1 MSLRMRRSIRINA
14 QGKQLNKFIN
24 AIHQHRIDCR
34 RQYCRSEVFYC
45 DIYRRDLKELHDI
58 AEKYGIELKAAEYD
72 SLFARLFRYR
82 RRLGIIIGI
91 LLVLTAAL
99 YFSQVVVTIEI
110 EGNSTVSD
118 EVILAALEELDIKT
132 GTPICRINI
141 PYCENRL
148 RLMIDDVAWAGI
160 RHTGSR
166 LVVQVTEVRQVP
178 EMLRDRVPCNIVAN
192 HDAEIS
198 SVLVRS
204 GQLCHIVGDYVP
216 KGTILISGVAEN
228 DAGRSFIH
236 HAMGD
241 IRGIYEEN
249 ISFSAPFRSE
259 EISPTGRSD
268 TQRSLRLFSLDIPLY
283 FGNSGYKSST
293 SETKEKNAVIF
304 GHELPLGIKT
314 KTLSETVLTEK
325 EYTEEELTAKL
336 MERVY
341 LYENNF
347 LGEGTDILSRSMT
360 TEKSADTLTLS
371 VNYRLEG
378 SICEQRDIFIK

>member
-1 MSLRMRRSIRINA
+1 MKLRMRRSIRINA

-34 RQYCRSEVFYC
+34 GQYCRGELFYC
-45 DIYRRDLKELHDI
+45 DIYRRDLKDIQDI
-58 AEKYGIELKAAEYD
+58 AKQYSMELKSAEYD
-72 SLFARLFRYR
+72 SLFARLSRYR
-82 RRLGIIIGI
+82 RRFGI
-91 LLVLTAAL
+91 LIGVLLAFTAAL

-110 EGNSTVSD
+110 EGNSAVSD
-118 EVILAALEELDIKT
+118 EVILSALEELDIKA

-178 EMLRDRVPCNIVAN
+178 EMLHDRVPCNIVASR
-192 HDAEIS
+192 DAEIS

-228 DAGRSFIH
+228 EAGRSFVH

-241 IRGIYEEN
+241 IRGIYEESM
-249 ISFSAPFRSE
+249 SFSAPFRAE
-259 EISPTGRSD
+259 ETVLTGKTD

-283 FGNSGYKSST
+283 FGKVATPPYPRQRRKTQSS
-293 SETKEKNAVIF
+293 SDMSCPWA
-304 GHELPLGIKT
+304 
-314 KTLSETVLTEK
+314 
-325 EYTEEELTAKL
+325 
-336 MERVY
+336 
-341 LYENNF
+341 
-347 LGEGTDILSRSMT
+347 
-360 TEKSADTLTLS
+360 
-371 VNYRLEG
+371 
-378 SICEQRDIFIK
+378 

>member
-1 MSLRMRRSIRINA
+1 MRRSIRINA

-34 RQYCRSEVFYC
+34 VQYCRGEVFYC
-45 DIYRRDLKELHDI
+45 DIYRRDLKKLHDI
-58 AEKYGIELKAAEYD
+58 ADKYGIELKAAEYN
-72 SLFARLFRYR
+72 SLLARISRYR
-82 RRLGIIIGI
+82 RRFGI
-91 LLVLTAAL
+91 LIGVLLALTSAL
-99 YFSQVVVTIEI
+99 YFSQVIVTIEI
-110 EGNSTVSD
+110 EGNSVVSD
-118 EVILAALEELDIKT
+118 EVILSALEELDIKA
-132 GTPICRINI
+132 GTPLCRINI

-178 EMLRDRVPCNIVAN
+178 EMLRDRVPCNIVASR
-192 HDAEIS
+192 DAEIS

-216 KGTILISGVAEN
+216 KGTILISGVDEN
-228 DAGRSFIH
+228 EAGRSFVH

-241 IRGIYEEN
+241 IRGIYEESM
-249 ISFSAPFRSE
+249 SFSASFRSE
-259 EISPTGRSD
+259 ETVLTGKTD
-268 TQRSLRLFSLDIPLY
+268 TQCSLRLFSLDIPMY
-283 FGNSGYKSST
+283 FGKSDCSSV

-347 LGEGTDILSRSMT
+347 LGKDTDILSRSIT
-360 TEKSADTLTLS
+360 TEKTNDALTLTVS
-371 VNYRLEG
+371 YRLEG
-378 SICEQRDIFIK
+378 NICEQRDIFIK

>member
-1 MSLRMRRSIRINA
+1 MKMKRSIRINA
-14 QGKQLNKFIN
+14 RGKQMNKFIDT
-24 AIHQHRIDCR
+24 IHQRRIDCR
-34 RQYCRSEVFYC
+34 RQYCRGEVFYC
-45 DIYRRDLKELHDI
+45 DIYRRDLNEVRDI
-58 AEKYGIELKAAEYD
+58 AVSCGIELKAAEYD

-82 RRLGIIIGI
+82 RRIG
-91 LLVLTAAL
+91 LLVGVLLALTAAL

-110 EGNSTVSD
+110 EGNSVVSD
-118 EVILAALEELDIKT
+118 EAILSALSELDIRA
-132 GTPICRINI
+132 GTPICSIDI

-166 LVVQVTEVRQVP
+166 LVVQVTEVEHVP
-178 EMLRDRVPCNIVAN
+178 KMVHDRVPCNIIASR
-192 HDAEIS
+192 DAEIS

-204 GQLCHIVGDYVP
+204 GQLKHIVGDFVP

-228 DAGRSFIH
+228 SFGRSFVH

-259 EISPTGRSD
+259 ETVPTGRCD
-268 TQRSLRLFSLDIPLY
+268 TQRILKLFSLDIPLY
-283 FGNSGYKSST
+283 FGSSGYKSYT
-293 SETKEKNAVIF
+293 SEMTEKNAVIF
-304 GHELPLGIKT
+304 GRKLPLGISHRIV
-314 KTLSETVLTEK
+314 SETAVTET

-347 LGEGTDILSRSMT
+347 LGNDTAILSRDIT
-360 TEKSADTLTLS
+360 TQKTDDTLTLS
-371 VNYRLEG
+371 VAYRLEG

>member
-1 MSLRMRRSIRINA
+1 MKLKRKIRINA

-24 AIHQHRIDCR
+24 EIHQRRIDCR
-34 RQYCRSEVFYC
+34 RQYCRGEIFHC
-45 DIYRRDLKELHDI
+45 DIYRRDMGIFTDTAK
-58 AEKYGIELKAAEYD
+58 KYGIELKAAEYD
-72 SLFARLFRYR
+72 SFFARLHRYR
-82 RRLGIIIGI
+82 RRLGLLIGA
-91 LLVLTAAL
+91 LLVLTAAM

-110 EGNSTVSD
+110 EGNSAVSD
-118 EVILAALEELDIKT
+118 ELILSALEELDVKA
-132 GTPICRINI
+132 GTPICRINF
-141 PYCENRL
+141 PYIENRL

-178 EMLRDRVPCNIVAN
+178 EMVRDRIPCNIVASR
-192 HDAEIS
+192 DAEIS

-204 GQLCHIVGDYVP
+204 GQLCRIVGDYVP
-216 KGTILISGVAEN
+216 KGTVLISGVSEN
-228 DAGRSFIH
+228 DSGRTFIH

>member
-1 MSLRMRRSIRINA
+1 MKMKRSIRINA
-14 QGKQLNKFIN
+14 RGKQMNKFIN
-24 AIHQHRIDCR
+24 TIHQRRIDCR
-34 RQYCRSEVFYC
+34 RQYCRGEVFYC
-45 DIYRRDLKELHDI
+45 DIYRRDLNEVRDI
-58 AEKYGIELKAAEYD
+58 AVSCGIELKAAEYD

-82 RRLGIIIGI
+82 RRIG
-91 LLVLTAAL
+91 LLVGVLLALTAAL

-110 EGNSTVSD
+110 EGNSVVSD
-118 EVILAALEELDIKT
+118 EAILSALSELDIRA
-132 GTPICRINI
+132 GTPICSIDI

-166 LVVQVTEVRQVP
+166 LVVQVTEVEHVP
-178 EMLRDRVPCNIVAN
+178 EMVHDRVPCNIVASR
-192 HDAEIS
+192 DAEIS

-204 GQLCHIVGDYVP
+204 GQLKHIVGDFVP

-228 DAGRSFIH
+228 SFGRSFVH

-259 EISPTGRSD
+259 EAVPTGRSD
-268 TQRSLRLFSLDIPLY
+268 TQRILRLFNLDIPLY
-283 FGNSGYKSST
+283 FGSSGYKSYT
-293 SETKEKNAVIF
+293 SEMTEKNAVIF
-304 GHELPLGIKT
+304 GRKLPLGISHRIV
-314 KTLSETVLTEK
+314 SETAVTET

-347 LGEGTDILSRSMT
+347 LGNDTAILSRDIT
-360 TEKSADTLTLS
+360 TQKTDDTLTLS
-371 VNYRLEG
+371 VAYRLEG

>member
-34 RQYCRSEVFYC
+34 GQYCRSEVFYC
-45 DIYRRDLKELHDI
+45 DIYRRDLQELRDI

-110 EGNSTVSD
+110 EGNSAVSD
-118 EVILAALEELDIKT
+118 EVILSALEELDIKA

-178 EMLRDRVPCNIVAN
+178 EMLRDRVPCNIVVSSAISWETTSPRGQSSS
-192 HDAEIS
+192 AELPKTMRAGASSTMPWEIS
-198 SVLVRS
+198 AVSTRKTSASPHRSVPRRYLP
-204 GQLCHIVGDYVP
+204 Q
-216 KGTILISGVAEN
+216 
-228 DAGRSFIH
+228 AG
-236 HAMGD
+236 A
-241 IRGIYEEN
+241 
-249 ISFSAPFRSE
+249 
-259 EISPTGRSD
+259 
-268 TQRSLRLFSLDIPLY
+268 
-283 FGNSGYKSST
+283 
-293 SETKEKNAVIF
+293 
-304 GHELPLGIKT
+304 
-314 KTLSETVLTEK
+314 TLSAVC
-325 EYTEEELTAKL
+325 
-336 MERVY
+336 
-341 LYENNF
+341 
-347 LGEGTDILSRSMT
+347 GC
-360 TEKSADTLTLS
+360 S
-371 VNYRLEG
+371 V
-378 SICEQRDIFIK
+378 